1 MRVTVINGSPR
12 KGGNTAIMADA
23 FSEGAQEVGHI
34 VRRIDLADQ
43 HIAGCLGCQYCRNH
57 PGECAQDDDMK
68 HILEI
73 LNQTDILVLATPV
86 YCFDMTGQMKIMLD
100 RTYARGRDGAPI
112 RKAVLLVDSVSENV
126 HRAVTAQFET
136 MLDYFGWGNGGI
148 EIITGMTVWKDG
160 AMRHAEGLKKVREL
174 GSSLSK
180 DMACPF

>member
-1 MRVTVINGSPR
+1 
-12 KGGNTAIMADA
+12 
-23 FSEGAQEVGHI
+23 
-34 VRRIDLADQ
+34 
-43 HIAGCLGCQYCRNH
+43 
-57 PGECAQDDDMK
+57 MK

-174 GSSLSK
+174 GSSLPK
-180 DMACPF
+180 DMSCPF

>member
-1 MRVTVINGSPR
+1 MRFQRAHRKQGISSGGS
-12 KGGNTAIMADA
+12 IW
-23 FSEGAQEVGHI
+23 
-34 VRRIDLADQ
+34 RISILQ
-43 HIAGCLGCQYCRNH
+43 GCLGCQYCRNH

-73 LNQTDILVLATPV
+73 LDQTDILVLATPV

-148 EIITGMTVWKDG
+148 EIHYRNDSMEGWRHETCGGPEKSTGTG
-160 AMRHAEGLKKVREL
+160 QLLTEGYGLSFLMPVGSAVRVF
-174 GSSLSK
+174 
-180 DMACPF
+180 DIVIF